1 MCLEPHTASQQEL
14 RAPGLPAIPQQ
25 TSKNVDEKP
34 REASSVP
41 VMANAVT
48 TALVSPAVNQS
59 VACPGPLAGQPGMDA
74 MFSGASRD
82 AR

>member
-1 MCLEPHTASQQEL
+1 MEPHTDSQQEL
-14 RAPGLPAIPQQ
+14 RAPGLPAISQQ

-41 VMANAVT
+41 LMAKTVT
-48 TALVSPAVNQS
+48 TALVSPAANQG
-59 VACPGPLAGQPGMDA
+59 VACPAPLAGQHVMDA
-74 MFSGASRD
+74 MFSGGSRD